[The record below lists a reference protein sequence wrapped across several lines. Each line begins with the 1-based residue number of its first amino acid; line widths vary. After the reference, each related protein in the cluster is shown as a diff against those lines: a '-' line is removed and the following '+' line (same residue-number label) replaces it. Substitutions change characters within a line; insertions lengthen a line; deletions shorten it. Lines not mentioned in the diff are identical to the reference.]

1 MTRIDFHYNA
11 PDKLVYTCRLAR
23 KAHAAGSQIVIFGRD
38 RQLLED
44 LDMQLWTFA
53 PLEFLPHCH
62 IGDVLAAATPILLAS
77 GPGDLPHHDVLV
89 NLDSQQPEFFSR
101 FERVIEVVTGDDED
115 RQAAR
120 ARWKFYHERGYAL
133 TSYDI
138 AGARA

>member
-1 MTRIDFHYNA
+1 
-11 PDKLVYTCRLAR
+11 
-23 KAHAAGSQIVIFGRD
+23 
-38 RQLLED
+38 
-44 LDMQLWTFA
+44 
-53 PLEFLPHCH
+53 
-62 IGDVLAAATPILLAS
+62 
-77 GPGDLPHHDVLV
+77 V

-120 ARWKFYHERGYAL
+120 ARWKFYQERGYAL